1 MRIRLLYILIDAKGL
16 SSTHRREEEWK
27 KEEARGTERITSPE
41 KIVPLSNDIA
51 QFDSSSRVKNRK
63 FWLYLWPFRPLDLNA
78 NFLLEIQKS
87 QQELRDI

>member
-16 SSTHRREEEWK
+16 SYTHRREEEWE
-27 KEEARGTERITSPE
+27 KEEARGTERINSPE
-41 KIVPLSNDIA
+41 KIVPLSTDIA